1 MWCRMSLKMF
11 NSSGV
16 LAMKKTKKP
25 AVALTSL
32 IEEAEQRHQ
41 RVLQGLADVDVGRV
55 VNYADMQAFITRL
68 KKA

>member
-1 MWCRMSLKMF
+1 
-11 NSSGV
+11 
-16 LAMKKTKKP
+16 MKKTKKP

-41 RVLQGLADVDVGRV
+41 RVLQGLADVDAGRV
-55 VNYADMQAFITRL
+55 VNHSDMQAFITRL

>member
-1 MWCRMSLKMF
+1 
-11 NSSGV
+11 
-16 LAMKKTKKP
+16 MKKTKKP

-32 IEEAEQRHQ
+32 IEEAEPRHQ

>member
-1 MWCRMSLKMF
+1 
-11 NSSGV
+11 
-16 LAMKKTKKP
+16 MKKTKKP
-25 AVALTSL
+25 AVALTFL

-41 RVLQGLADVDVGRV
+41 RILQGLADVDAGRV